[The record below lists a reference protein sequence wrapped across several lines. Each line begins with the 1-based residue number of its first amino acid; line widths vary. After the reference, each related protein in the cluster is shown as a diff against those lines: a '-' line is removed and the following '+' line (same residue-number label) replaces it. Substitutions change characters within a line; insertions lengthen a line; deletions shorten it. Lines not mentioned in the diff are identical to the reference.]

1 MSKQY
6 LPALRMYSKY
16 ILPAYICKTE
26 KPVVQEGWSEC
37 LLLQSRWKRR
47 TYLDNQRNGIKM
59 IYNLTHKDRLF
70 VIQADILLDFCFEL
84 NSVVTAAKESADHEN
99 MIWTE
104 PHLYM

>member
-1 MSKQY
+1 
-6 LPALRMYSKY
+6 
-16 ILPAYICKTE
+16 
-26 KPVVQEGWSEC
+26 
-37 LLLQSRWKRR
+37 
-47 TYLDNQRNGIKM
+47 M

-104 PHLYM
+104 PHLYMWLYNNKLRSTEPVINIHKCWLSNTHQKPPLQKCHC